1 MNKKAISILLCFGM
15 CITMLAGC
23 NQKDSSKET
32 EEQSSKDEKVIKVG
46 CEATTPG
53 WIQTDKKGE
62 LSGYDYDVWTEIG
75 ERTGYKIEYKI
86 MEWDGMWSMFDDG
99 RLDSIGEQISYTT
112 ERAQKY
118 NMSEPYAYNIYSLLC
133 AKDNGEL
140 QSMDDLKD
148 GMTIACESN
157 TSDEIVLK
165 AIEDEYGITLK
176 PTYFDGMSVQEVALG
191 RCDLWPRARTSCETT
206 IEEVDNL
213 KILGDTNRV
222 ETNIYPFAKTDE
234 GKELCGMVSK
244 TIKEMKADGTLK
256 KLSEKWFDTDITVQ
270 PENTEVLE

>member
-1 MNKKAISILLCFGM
+1 
-15 CITMLAGC
+15 
-23 NQKDSSKET
+23 
-32 EEQSSKDEKVIKVG
+32 
-46 CEATTPG
+46 
-53 WIQTDKKGE
+53 
-62 LSGYDYDVWTEIG
+62 
-75 ERTGYKIEYKI
+75 
-86 MEWDGMWSMFDDG
+86 MFDDG

-165 AIEDEYGITLK
+165 AIEDEYGVTLK

-222 ETNIYPFAKTDE
+222 ETNIYPLPRRM
-234 GKELCGMVSK
+234 KEKNYAVWFRK
-244 TIKEMKADGTLK
+244 QLK
-256 KLSEKWFDTDITVQ
+256 R
-270 PENTEVLE
+270 

>member
-86 MEWDGMWSMFDDG
+86 MEWDGMG
-99 RLDSIGEQISYTT
+99 CG
-112 ERAQKY
+112 
-118 NMSEPYAYNIYSLLC
+118 LC
-133 AKDNGEL
+133 L
-140 QSMDDLKD
+140 M
-148 GMTIACESN
+148 M
-157 TSDEIVLK
+157 
-165 AIEDEYGITLK
+165 EDWI
-176 PTYFDGMSVQEVALG
+176 P
-191 RCDLWPRARTSCETT
+191 
-206 IEEVDNL
+206 
-213 KILGDTNRV
+213 
-222 ETNIYPFAKTDE
+222 
-234 GKELCGMVSK
+234 
-244 TIKEMKADGTLK
+244 
-256 KLSEKWFDTDITVQ
+256 
-270 PENTEVLE
+270 